1 MSSLSL
7 HDVALPDIDSS
18 WRSHAGALSLTVGL
32 HLGLLALL
40 VHGGSWELPVPAA
53 PPLLKTQLVSLPKP
67 SPQAAPKPIPASPT
81 PVVADAEPVPEPL
94 VQAPPEPAV
103 PKVDPQREQRRL
115 EEAALARKR
124 AEQQRQEARERE
136 RERQAQAERERQA
149 QERLAQAEQQR
160 LQVEREA
167 RARAEAA
174 AEQARQAA
182 AAASRQYEP
191 LVKQAPAY
199 PQRALDKG
207 IEGECTVI
215 YTVNTQGRVE
225 DPQVLGDCHPLFAR
239 PSLNAAKGFRYQ
251 PRVIDG
257 RSVAVAGVKNT
268 FRYRIE

>member
-1 MSSLSL
+1 MSDLSL
-7 HDVALPDIDSS
+7 RVAALPVVGSS
-18 WRSHAGALSLTVGL
+18 WRGHAAALSLTVGL
-32 HLGLLALL
+32 HLGLFALL
-40 VHGGSWELPVPAA
+40 LHGGSWALPEPVA

-67 SPQAAPKPIPASPT
+67 SPQPAPEPIPAP
-81 PVVADAEPVPEPL
+81 PAPLVAEAEPVPEPQ

-103 PKVDPQREQRRL
+103 AKVDAQRERRWL

-136 RERQAQAERERQA
+136 RQRQALAERERQA

-160 LQVEREA
+160 LQAERQTQ
-167 RARAEAA
+167 ARAEAA

-207 IEGECTVI
+207 IEGECTVV

-225 DPQVLGDCHPLFAR
+225 DPQVLGDCHPLFVR

-251 PRVIDG
+251 PRIIDG

>member
-7 HDVALPDIDSS
+7 RGVALPAVDGA
-18 WRSHAGALSLTVGL
+18 WRSHAAALSLTLGL
-32 HLGLLALL
+32 HLGLFALL
-40 VHGGSWELPVPAA
+40 LHGGSFESPAPAA
-53 PPLLKTQLVSLPKP
+53 PPLLKTQLVSLPRP
-67 SPQAAPKPIPASPT
+67 LPEAAPEPVPAT
-81 PVVADAEPVPEPL
+81 PVVAEAEAEPVPEPR
-94 VQAPPEPAV
+94 VQAPPEPDV

-124 AEQQRQEARERE
+124 AEQQRQAARE
-136 RERQAQAERERQA
+136 RERQAEAERERQA
-149 QERLAQAEQQR
+149 QERLAQAERQR
-160 LQVEREA
+160 LQAERQA
-167 RARAEAA
+167 QARAEAA

-225 DPQVLGDCHPLFAR
+225 DPQVLGECHPLFVR

-251 PRVIDG
+251 PRVVDG